1 MNINDA
7 EFFQKLRSTF
17 KIEAHDHLRTISLS
31 ILELEKET
39 IEEEKRTILETIHR
53 EFHSLKGAARA
64 VSEKEVETLCHNLE
78 NTLTKIKKGSLTLTK
93 EIFDIFNEAIDTIEI
108 LLSSLEN
115 KAEDI
120 SSLID
125 KLISLEEYNI
135 DSEEHLKVNSLDLKA
150 FMKTKAN
157 NEIKSKDIEETYENT
172 LKLKEVTN
180 AIEYANPRNNMTI
193 TEERGFIDNN
203 KGKVEIKTKNNNI
216 SKVSEDKTSDI
227 LRVSKGKLDSLLL
240 QGEEMIFAKLSAI
253 QRAKD
258 IRKLKELLLL
268 WKKENKNSY
277 ISTLE
282 EDIDLILKATEN
294 DAKTIETMTDA
305 FMEDIKNIMILPF
318 SSITEIF
325 PKMVRDL
332 ARNLDK
338 DIEFIC
344 KGAEIE
350 VDRRILEEIKD
361 PLMHIIRNSV
371 DHGIES
377 NEERLSLGKTVKG
390 NINLY
395 ITQVN
400 SEKVKIEIWDD
411 GGGIDLHKLKEK
423 AVKNKLYTSNEANNM
438 DEDTIKSLIFKSGIS
453 TSDIIT
459 DISGRGLGL
468 AIVHEK
474 IQNLGG
480 SIKVHTEK
488 LEGTRFTIML
498 PITVSTNRGII
509 VKASNQVF
517 VIPTGKVER
526 AIRVKR
532 DEIKIIE
539 NKATILLEDEVISV
553 ISLNDILELQDD
565 KREDDV
571 KEIISILVVKDM
583 DRKVAF
589 GVDEIIVEQEVLVK
603 RFNKQLKRVRNIS
616 GATILG
622 SGEVVPI
629 LDVQDLIKSSYKQIN
644 KSVNIVN
651 INNRDSN
658 KGKSIIVVE
667 DSITSRTLLK
677 SILESYGFSVKTAVD
692 GLEGWNLLNS
702 EKFDLVITDVEMP
715 KMDGFELTSKIRN
728 HSEFSEMPVVLVT
741 SLESR
746 EHKERGI
753 DVGASAYIVKSDFQ
767 QGNLLDTIKRLI

>member
-39 IEEEKRTILETIHR
+39 IEEERRTILETIHR

-135 DSEEHLKVNSLDLKA
+135 DCEEHLKGNSLDLKA
-150 FMKTKAN
+150 FMKTKTD

-172 LKLKEVTN
+172 
-180 AIEYANPRNNMTI
+180 RNNMTI

-377 NEERLSLGKTVKG
+377 NEERLSLGKIVKG

-488 LEGTRFTIML
+488 LKGTRFTIML

-565 KREDDV
+565 KREDNV

-651 INNRDSN
+651 INNRDNN

>member
-7 EFFQKLRSTF
+7 DFFQKLRSTF
-17 KIEAHDHLRTISLS
+17 EIEAHDHLRTISLS

-39 IEEEKRTILETIHR
+39 VEEEKVAIIETIHR

-64 VSEKEVETLCHNLE
+64 VSEKEIETLCHSLE
-78 NTLTKIKKGSLTLTK
+78 NTLTKIKKGSLTLK
-93 EIFDIFNEAIDTIEI
+93 IEIFDIFNEAIDIIEN
-108 LLSSLEN
+108 LLSSVEN

-120 SSLID
+120 SSLMD
-125 KLISLEEYNI
+125 KLTTLEDYSIGPEEELKTNNLDHKELNEESIDSKIKINDVEQLYEKDLEE
-135 DSEEHLKVNSLDLKA
+135 KKSL
-150 FMKTKAN
+150 
-157 NEIKSKDIEETYENT
+157 NT
-172 LKLKEVTN
+172 
-180 AIEYANPRNNMTI
+180 IEYEALRNNI
-193 TEERGFIDNN
+193 KINEERELIDHNN
-203 KGKVEIKTKNNNI
+203 IKLEIKTQNSNANKI
-216 SKVSEDKTSDI
+216 PQDKTGDI
-227 LRVSKGKLDSLLL
+227 LRVSKEKLDSLLL
-240 QGEEMIFAKLSAI
+240 QGEELIFAKLSAI

-258 IRKLKELLLL
+258 IRNLKDLLFL
-268 WKKENKNSY
+268 WKKEKNNSY

-282 EDIDLILKATEN
+282 EDIDQILKATEN
-294 DAKTIETMTDA
+294 DAKTIEAMTDA

-318 SSITEIF
+318 SSIIEMF

-338 DIEFIC
+338 DIEFLC
-344 KGAEIE
+344 KGTEIE
-350 VDRRILEEIKD
+350 VDRRILEEIKV

-377 NEERLSLGKTVKG
+377 NEERLSAGKPVKG
-390 NINLY
+390 NINLH

-411 GGGIDLHKLKEK
+411 GRGIDLHKLKEK

-438 DEDTIKSLIFKSGIS
+438 DEDIIKSLIFKSGIS

-468 AIVHEK
+468 AIVNEK
-474 IQNLGG
+474 IQDLGG

-488 LEGTRFTIML
+488 LKGTRFIIML

-509 VKASNQVF
+509 AKASNQVF

-553 ISLNDILELQDD
+553 ISLKDILELQE
-565 KREDDV
+565 KKIEEYTNEV
-571 KEIISILVVKDM
+571 ISILVVKDL
-583 DRKVAF
+583 DRKIAF
-589 GVDEIIVEQEVLVK
+589 GVDEIIGEQEVLVK

-629 LDVQDLIKSSYKQIN
+629 LDVQDLIKSSYKHSSKSIN
-644 KSVNIVN
+644 IIS
-651 INNRDSN
+651 NNNKGSN

-677 SILESYGFSVKTAVD
+677 SILESCGFLVKTAVD

-728 HSEFSEMPVVLVT
+728 HSEFSEIPVVLVT

>member
-150 FMKTKAN
+150 FIKTKADD
-157 NEIKSKDIEETYENT
+157 EIKSKDIEETYEST

-180 AIEYANPRNNMTI
+180 VIEYANPRNNMTI

-203 KGKVEIKTKNNNI
+203 KSKVEIKTKNNNT

-377 NEERLSLGKTVKG
+377 NEERLSLGKIVKG

-488 LEGTRFTIML
+488 LKGTRFTIML

-565 KREDDV
+565 KREDNV

-651 INNRDSN
+651 INNRDNN